1 MNIFIVPSCLKT
13 IIGKIN
19 YQDRYEQTLKTFD
32 SIRRQT
38 KDSVIVFCD
47 SSIGGIDDEH
57 NEVITSKVDHFLD
70 FSRDDTARQINERGL
85 KSIGESYL
93 LGHAIAYAKNNL
105 NLNQDGRMFKMGG
118 RCELLEEFT
127 LDDYKDTDGKF
138 VFKTRLASWRD
149 EPTKVNFGATHL
161 LETRLYSWS
170 LSMTDEYLSVLNK
183 NFELLNQGLDTEHA
197 HFVNI
202 PKDKLLEFE
211 VLNVGAWIA
220 GYTSSYYIKD

>member
-1 MNIFIVPSCLKT
+1 MNVFIVPSCLKS

-19 YQDRYEQTLKTFD
+19 YEDRYEQTLKTFD
-32 SIRRQT
+32 SIRKQT
-38 KDSVIVFCD
+38 KDSVIIFCD
-47 SSIGGIDDEH
+47 SSIGGIEGEH
-57 NEVITSKVDHFLD
+57 KSIIGSLVDYFLD
-70 FSRDDTARQINERGL
+70 FSNDTTAQQINERGL

-93 LGHAIAYAKNNL
+93 LGHGITHAKNSL
-105 NLNQDGRMFKMGG
+105 DLNQKGRMFKLGG

-127 LDDYKDTDGKF
+127 IDDYKDADGKF
-138 VFKTRLASWRD
+138 VFKTRIASWRD

-170 LSMTDEYLSVLNK
+170 LDMTDEYISILNK
-183 NFELLNQGLDTEHA
+183 NFELLNQGLDTEHS

-211 VLNVGAWIA
+211 VLNVGCWVA
-220 GYTSSYYIKD
+220 GYTSSYYIRD